1 MNSTSTI
8 STQVHYQPGVA
19 REDLELIINQTPT
32 VWDSLRNQHVFI
44 TGGTG
49 FVGCWLLEALLWAN
63 EQLNLQL
70 TLSVLSRN
78 PIAFIAKAPHLATHN
93 IVRLIEGDVTN
104 LQAIHGRFD
113 IVIHAA
119 TDVVSTNSNPV
130 ATFEQIVAGTKET
143 LALAQRCQTKRY
155 LLTSSGAVYG
165 RQPEHLTHLPEDY
178 AGAPALLDTSSAYG
192 QGKRVSE
199 WLTACQGNQQF
210 NVAIARCFAL
220 IGPYLPLD
228 AQFAAGN
235 FIRDSLEN
243 KTIAVNGDGTS
254 CRSYLYAADMV
265 IWLLRILFSNDS
277 ANPTACY
284 NLGSTESISIKELA
298 ETISQIIYRE
308 NRVTIA
314 KQPTANSP
322 IQRYVPDTSK
332 AQQELGLNQYTD
344 LHSAIRKTIAWE
356 QQKRNQIN
364 SSTEVL
370 A

>member
-8 STQVHYQPGVA
+8 STQAHYQPGVA
-19 REDLELIINQTPT
+19 QEDLELIINQSTD
-32 VWDSLRNQHVFI
+32 VWSALRNQHIFI

-49 FVGCWLLEALLWAN
+49 FVGCWLLEALLWAD
-63 EQLNLQL
+63 EQLKLQL
-70 TLSVLSRN
+70 TLSVLTRN
-78 PIAFIAKAPHLATHN
+78 PAAFIAKAPHLATHK
-93 IVRLIEGDVTN
+93 IVTLIEGDVTD
-104 LQAIHGRFD
+104 LQSIHGHFD

-119 TDVVSTNSNPV
+119 TDVVSPHSNPV

-165 RQPEHLTHLPEDY
+165 RQPEHITQVPEDY
-178 AGAPALLDTSSAYG
+178 AGAPALLDTNTAYG

-199 WLTACQGNQQF
+199 WLTACRSNEQF
-210 NVAIARCFAL
+210 HVAIARCFAL

-235 FIRDSLEN
+235 FIRDGLAN

-277 ANPTACY
+277 ANPTVCY

-314 KQPTANSP
+314 KQPTAHVP
-322 IQRYVPDTSK
+322 IQRYVPDTSQ
-332 AQQELGLNQYTD
+332 AQQELGLSQYTD
-344 LHSAIRKTIAWE
+344 LHNAIRKTIAWE
-356 QQKRNQIN
+356 QQRRNRIN
-364 SSTEVL
+364 PITEKL